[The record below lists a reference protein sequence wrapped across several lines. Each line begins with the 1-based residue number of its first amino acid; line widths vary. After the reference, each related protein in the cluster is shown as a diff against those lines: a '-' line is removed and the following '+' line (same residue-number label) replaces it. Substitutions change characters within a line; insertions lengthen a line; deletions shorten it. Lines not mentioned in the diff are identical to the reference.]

1 MILVD
6 IMWTNLH
13 LPDARERLTV
23 MERTAGLCEEAG
35 GTVQW
40 LQSSTTA
47 ADNIQQSRAGSVSH
61 MEMELVPVTV
71 LTCIVRW
78 RAERIT

>member
-6 IMWTNLH
+6 IMWANLH
-13 LPDARERLTV
+13 LPDAKNKLAI
-23 MERTAGLCEEAG
+23 MERVAGLCEEAG

-40 LQSSTTA
+40 LQSSTTT
-47 ADNIQQSRAGSVSH
+47 ADNIQHSRAGSISH
-61 MEMELVPVTV
+61 MEMELVPITV